1 MRREA
6 ADVGGTIAIRATASG
21 GDSTDV
27 VIMPGRA
34 ERPGRPVIVHAAK
47 DTSWLTRNVWV
58 LSAVSFLQDTASE
71 LLYPLLPIY
80 LTTVLGAPPAIVG
93 AVEGAAEGAASLTK
107 LAAGPLGDRFAR
119 RPLIA
124 AGYGMAALG
133 KVIVAVAGA
142 WPGVLTGRV
151 IDRVGKGVRGA
162 PRDALLVDGIDE
174 ASRGRVFGF
183 HRAMDTLGAVAGPLI
198 GLAGYEFF
206 DHEITP
212 LLYIAIVPAVL
223 SMTLVSLVR
232 ERPRPVERA
241 RRPPM
246 AAAIRELPGR
256 YWRAVGLLAAFG
268 VVNFPDALIL
278 LHLNDIGFSVAEV
291 ILAYVG
297 YNVVY
302 ALGSY
307 PAGSLADRIPRRTV
321 FGIGMVFFA
330 VGYIGLGLTTDKVSA
345 WLILGLYG
353 LFAAC
358 TDGVGKAWISGLVP
372 AGQQSS
378 AQGIFQG
385 ATGFAV
391 LSAGLWAGLLWGA
404 RGQLPLLIS
413 GIAGGIFAAVLL
425 ILTIGAW
432 IRTKSS
438 ATSVN

>member
-1 MRREA
+1 M
-6 ADVGGTIAIRATASG
+6 ADTADKRG
-21 GDSTDV
+21 
-27 VIMPGRA
+27 
-34 ERPGRPVIVHAAK
+34 
-47 DTSWLTRNVWV
+47 WLTRNVWV
-58 LSAVSFLQDTASE
+58 LSAVSLLQDTASE

-80 LTTVLGAPPAIVG
+80 LTAVLGAPPAVVG

-107 LAAGPLGDRFAR
+107 LMAGPLGDRFAR

-133 KVIVAVAGA
+133 KVIVALAGA

-151 IDRVGKGVRGA
+151 VDRVGKGVRGA

-198 GLAGYEFF
+198 GLVGYELLG
-206 DHEITP
+206 HQISP
-212 LLYIAIVPAVL
+212 LLYTAIVPAVL
-223 SMTLVSLVR
+223 SMALVALVQ

-241 RRPPM
+241 QRPPLG
-246 AAAIRELPGR
+246 AALCGLSGR
-256 YWRAVGLLAAFG
+256 YWRVVGLLAAFA

-278 LHLNDIGFSVAEV
+278 LRLNDIGFSLVEV

-307 PAGSLADRIPRRTV
+307 PAGSLADRIPTHAV

-345 WLILGLYG
+345 CLILGLYG

-358 TDGVGKAWISGLVP
+358 TDGVGKAWISELVR
-372 AGQQSS
+372 AEQQSS

-385 ATGFAV
+385 ATGIAV

-413 GIAGGIFAAVLL
+413 GIAGGFFAAILL
-425 ILTIGAW
+425 FLSVGPW
-432 IRTKSS
+432 IRAKSD
-438 ATSVN
+438 AASVN

>member
-1 MRREA
+1 
-6 ADVGGTIAIRATASG
+6 
-21 GDSTDV
+21 
-27 VIMPGRA
+27 MPGRG
-34 ERPGRPVIVHAAK
+34 ERPRRPVIFPAAK
-47 DTSWLTRNVWV
+47 TNSWLTRNVWV

-80 LTTVLGAPPAIVG
+80 LTAVLGAPPAVVG

-119 RPLIA
+119 RPLIT

-151 IDRVGKGVRGA
+151 VDRVGKGIRGA

-174 ASRGRVFGF
+174 TSRGRVFGF
-183 HRAMDTLGAVAGPLI
+183 HRAMDTLGAVVGPLI
-198 GLAGYEFF
+198 GLAGYELL
-206 DHEITP
+206 DHEIPP
-212 LLYIAIVPAVL
+212 LLYIAIIPAVL
-223 SMTLVSLVR
+223 SVALVALVR
-232 ERPRPVERA
+232 ERPRTVERA
-241 RRPPM
+241 RRPPVS
-246 AAAIRELPGR
+246 AALRALPGG
-256 YWRAVGLLAAFG
+256 YWRVVALLAAFG

-278 LHLNDIGFSVAEV
+278 LRLNEIGFSVTEV

-307 PAGSLADRIPRRTV
+307 PAGALADRIPRRTV

-330 VGYIGLGLTTDKVSA
+330 AGYIGLGLTTDKVSA

-353 LFAAC
+353 LFTAC

-372 AGQQSS
+372 GEHQSS

-391 LSAGLWAGLLWGA
+391 LSAGVWAGLLWGA

-413 GIAGGIFAAVLL
+413 GIAGGFFAAIL
-425 ILTIGAW
+425 IILSTAEW
-432 IRTKSS
+432 IRTKSTPRS
-438 ATSVN
+438 TN

>member
-1 MRREA
+1 MIVR
-6 ADVGGTIAIRATASG
+6 TAKN
-21 GDSTDV
+21 
-27 VIMPGRA
+27 R
-34 ERPGRPVIVHAAK
+34 
-47 DTSWLTRNVWV
+47 SWLTRNVWV

-80 LTTVLGAPPAIVG
+80 LTAVLGAPPAVVG

-107 LAAGPLGDRFAR
+107 LTAGPLGDRFAR
-119 RPLIA
+119 RPLIT

-133 KVIVAVAGA
+133 KVIVAVAGV

-151 IDRVGKGVRGA
+151 VDRVGKGIRVA

-183 HRAMDTLGAVAGPLI
+183 HRAMDTLGAVVGPLI
-198 GLAGYEFF
+198 GLAGYELL
-206 DHEITP
+206 DHQIPP

-223 SMTLVSLVR
+223 SVALVALVR

-241 RRPPM
+241 HRLPLG
-246 AAAIRELPGR
+246 AALRELPGR
-256 YWRAVGLLAAFG
+256 YWRVIALLAAFG

-278 LHLNDIGFSVAEV
+278 LRLRGIGFSVAEV
-291 ILAYVG
+291 ILAYAG
-297 YNVVY
+297 YNMVY

-307 PAGSLADRIPRRTV
+307 PAGTLADRIPRSAV

-330 VGYIGLGLTTDKVSA
+330 VGYIGLGLTTDKVAA
-345 WLILGLYG
+345 WLILALYG
-353 LFAAC
+353 LFTAC

-372 AGQQSS
+372 AELQSS

-404 RGQLPLLIS
+404 KGQLPLLIS
-413 GIAGGIFAAVLL
+413 GIAGGVFAAILL
-425 ILTIGAW
+425 ILSIGAW

-438 ATSVN
+438 AAPAN

>member
-1 MRREA
+1 
-6 ADVGGTIAIRATASG
+6 
-21 GDSTDV
+21 
-27 VIMPGRA
+27 MPGQG
-34 ERPGRPVIVHAAK
+34 ERPRRAVIVPAAK
-47 DTSWLTRNVWV
+47 TRSWLTRNVWV

-80 LTTVLGAPPAIVG
+80 LTAVLGAPPAVVG

-107 LAAGPLGDRFAR
+107 LTAGPLGDRFAR

-206 DHEITP
+206 DHQISP

-223 SMTLVSLVR
+223 SMTLVALVR

-256 YWRAVGLLAAFG
+256 YWRVVGLLAAFG

-278 LHLNDIGFSVAEV
+278 LRLNDIGFSVAEV

-372 AGQQSS
+372 AEQQSS

-385 ATGFAV
+385 ATGIAV

-413 GIAGGIFAAVLL
+413 GIAGGFFAAILL
-425 ILTIGAW
+425 ILSIAAW
-432 IRTKSS
+432 IRAKSS
-438 ATSVN
+438 DTSVN